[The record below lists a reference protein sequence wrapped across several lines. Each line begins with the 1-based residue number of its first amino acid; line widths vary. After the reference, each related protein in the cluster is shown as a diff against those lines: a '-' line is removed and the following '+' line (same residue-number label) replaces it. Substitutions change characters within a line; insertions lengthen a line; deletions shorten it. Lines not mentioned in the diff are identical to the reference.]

1 MSTFVNPAI
10 VKSGLVLA
18 FDAANG
24 ASYRG
29 EATTNL
35 IPTPSVN
42 ALPTS
47 GNGWGTYNTNQYGS
61 GTFFSIGT
69 VSSVSS
75 NIVTMTGNHGL
86 RTYDVMRPQ
95 TTGGGVTANTDYFIK
110 RISDTQFTLHQYNS
124 SQDGS
129 QGYINSSTGYHKV
142 HDSIANDTR
151 ISVNSTNFPTMWWGA
166 PHLPNSGLVK
176 ELITNGFTGM
186 PGYNPT
192 DCLRQHVTRPVGAD
206 HMAYNVDASVTIGSP
221 VVSSF
226 WARAVNQNAV
236 GKTINFYHYNYG
248 GVAGADAFSVNCT
261 LGEVGV
267 WQRYTLGF
275 TPTRNTLISYWFNP
289 DGGPYSYDIANIQI
303 EQRSSATPFVAGTR
317 GTTVAT
323 NGGLKDLSGNGN
335 HGEIVNGPT
344 YTSGYGGG
352 LAFDGNNDR
361 ITINSFSY
369 TPYCL
374 DFWVYNNST
383 VPNNDGSIG
392 GPSDY
397 QTLWSP
403 GGSHPGI
410 SLGGWT
416 SSATNETLHI
426 WSTSGGYRL
435 TYTRD
440 SAVPPG
446 IYNWVFNW
454 NGSHYDIWV
463 NGIKQT
469 VYASSGGHAILQSY
483 NTSMYL
489 ASDNVT
495 YEFWGNI
502 YTFKMYTSQLSDAQV
517 LQNFNAL
524 RKRFGV

>member
-1 MSTFVNPAI
+1 MSTFVNPGI

-18 FDAANG
+18 LDAANG

-110 RISDTQFTLHQYNS
+110 RISDTQFTLHEYNS

-142 HDSIANDTR
+142 HDNIANDTR
-151 ISVNSTNFPTMWWGA
+151 VSVNSTNFPTMWWGA

-176 ELITNGFTGM
+176 EVITNGFTGM

-236 GKTINFYHYNYG
+236 GKSGTFYHYNYG
-248 GVAGADAFSVNCT
+248 GVSGADAFATGFT

-275 TPTRNTLISYWFNP
+275 TPTRNSLISYWFNAE
-289 DGGPYSYDIANIQI
+289 GGPYSYDIANIQI

-323 NGGLKDLSGNGN
+323 NGGWKDLSGNAC
-335 HGEIVNGPT
+335 HGEIINGPT
-344 YTSGYGGG
+344 YDSANGGSLVFDGTNDYISIANNTALDTQTPSVEVWVKTDATSQNGFWFEKGAVNSQYALFQEGANITWRHTTNVASLTAPAASYMSTSNWAQVVGTYTSGDRRIYVNGVQVASDSLAYTIPTNSSGIRIGSYLDGGY
-352 LAFDGNNDR
+352 FYDGKIAIVR
-361 ITINSFSY
+361 
-369 TPYCL
+369 
-374 DFWVYNNST
+374 VYN
-383 VPNNDGSIG
+383 V
-392 GPSDY
+392 
-397 QTLWSP
+397 
-403 GGSHPGI
+403 
-410 SLGGWT
+410 
-416 SSATNETLHI
+416 A
-426 WSTSGGYRL
+426 L
-435 TYTRD
+435 T
-440 SAVPPG
+440 A
-446 IYNWVFNW
+446 
-454 NGSHYDIWV
+454 
-463 NGIKQT
+463 
-469 VYASSGGHAILQSY
+469 
-483 NTSMYL
+483 
-489 ASDNVT
+489 
-495 YEFWGNI
+495 
-502 YTFKMYTSQLSDAQV
+502 AQV
-517 LQNFNAL
+517 AQNFNAT
-524 RKRFGV
+524 RARFGV

>member
-1 MSTFVNPAI
+1 MSTFVNPAV

-18 FDAANG
+18 FDAGNG

-35 IPTPSVN
+35 IPSPTVN
-42 ALPTS
+42 AYPTS

-61 GTFFSIGT
+61 GAFFSIGT
-69 VSSVSS
+69 ISSVSS
-75 NIVTMTGNHGL
+75 NIVTTAGTHGL

-95 TTGGGVTANTDYFIK
+95 TTGGGVTANVDYFIR
-110 RISDTQFTLHQYNS
+110 RISDTQFTLHEYNS

-142 HDSIANDTR
+142 HDSIANDVR
-151 ISVNSTNFPTMWWGA
+151 VSVNSTNFPNMWWGA

-176 ELITNGFTGM
+176 EIITKGFTGM
-186 PGYNPT
+186 PGSDPT
-192 DCLRQHVTRPVGAD
+192 DCLRQHITRPVGAD
-206 HMAYNVDASVTIGSP
+206 HMAYNVDASVTIGQP

-226 WARAVNQNAV
+226 WARAVTQSAV
-236 GKTINFYHYNYG
+236 GKSGTFYHYNYG
-248 GVAGADAFSVNCT
+248 GIDGADAFATGFT

-275 TPTRNTLISYWFNP
+275 TPTRNTLISYWFNA
-289 DGGPYSYDIANIQI
+289 DGGPYSYDIADIQI
-303 EQRSSATPFVAGTR
+303 EQRSTVTPFVAGTR

-323 NGGLKDLSGNGN
+323 NGGLRDMSGNSRHGELINGPTFDSGNG
-335 HGEIVNGPT
+335 GSIV
-344 YTSGYGGG
+344 
-352 LAFDGNNDR
+352 FDGNDDKVL
-361 ITINSFSY
+361 INSFSY

-374 DFWVYNNST
+374 DFWLYNNST
-383 VPNNDGSIG
+383 VPGNDGSIG
-392 GPSDY
+392 GPSQY

-416 SSATNETLHI
+416 GAATNEALHI
-426 WSTSGGYRL
+426 WSTEGGGRL

-440 SAVPPG
+440 ALSPA

-463 NGIKQT
+463 NGVKQT
-469 VYASSGGHAILQSY
+469 VYASSGGHALLQSY

-495 YEFWGNI
+495 YEFYGKI
-502 YTFKMYTSQLSDAQV
+502 YTFKMYTSQLTDLQIS
-517 LQNFNAL
+517 QNFNAT
-524 RKRFGV
+524 RARFGV

>member
-1 MSTFVNPAI
+1 MSTFINPAI

-42 ALPTS
+42 ALPTT

-75 NIVTMTGNHGL
+75 NVVTMTGNHGL

-110 RISDTQFTLHQYNS
+110 RISDTQFTIHNYNS

-129 QGYINSSTGYHKV
+129 QGYISSSTGYHKV
-142 HDSIANDTR
+142 HDNIANDTR
-151 ISVNSTNFPTMWWGA
+151 VSVNSTNFPTMWWGA

-176 ELITNGFTGM
+176 ELITKGFNGM
-186 PGYNPT
+186 PGYDPT

-248 GVAGADAFSVNCT
+248 GVSGADAFSVNCT

-275 TPTRNTLISYWFNP
+275 TPTRNALISYWFNP

-323 NGGLKDLSGNGN
+323 NGGWKDLSGNAS
-335 HGEIVNGPT
+335 HGETVNGPT
-344 YTSGYGGG
+344 YDSANGGSIV
-352 LAFDGNNDR
+352 FDGSNDYVDFSAGTLGGTATVEMWVKLGAGYAGRMFFGWLYYDVWCPSGHLGYNTGNGDCYGITSTVVSNLGLVGNWNHYVFEMRSDVAYTNNKIYINGVEQSIGQVQSSESSGNRNFNSGNGR
-361 ITINSFSY
+361 ISSWRGSVDYIIPMNCSTFR
-369 TPYCL
+369 
-374 DFWVYNNST
+374 VYN
-383 VPNNDGSIG
+383 GS
-392 GPSDY
+392 
-397 QTLWSP
+397 
-403 GGSHPGI
+403 
-410 SLGGWT
+410 
-416 SSATNETLHI
+416 
-426 WSTSGGYRL
+426 L
-435 TYTRD
+435 T
-440 SAVPPG
+440 
-446 IYNWVFNW
+446 
-454 NGSHYDIWV
+454 
-463 NGIKQT
+463 
-469 VYASSGGHAILQSY
+469 AS
-483 NTSMYL
+483 
-489 ASDNVT
+489 
-495 YEFWGNI
+495 
-502 YTFKMYTSQLSDAQV
+502 QV
-517 LQNFNAL
+517 LQNFNAT
-524 RKRFGV
+524 RARFGV